1 MSQHLPPPPREGERH
16 GGRRGRFR
24 RGGGSTATAT
34 DGIDPVTGVPDRRAL
49 GELLASAV
57 ARSRAGSTLAVLA
70 FVELDQLREVNDSF
84 GPDAGDRVLRLV
96 AERLGTIDLPGTRVL
111 RYEGAVFALV
121 FEQVPNVKAADEVG
135 RFLVELLAD
144 PFTLPTGEHL
154 TLPVFTG
161 LSVSTDQYKDL
172 TDMVHDARQALVRAR
187 ELGHGAHV
195 VHDESKRARFTTRID
210 ERRLA
215 LALDNRE
222 FVLHYQ
228 PISRLDTGDV
238 IGAEALLRWEAP
250 GATNVGVLYPH
261 DFLPLLEKSG
271 LIVDVGRWVLDE
283 ACRQAAD
290 WAQRFPDRLR
300 LFVTCNLGARQ
311 LADPRLPAM
320 VAEAVG
326 AHPVEPWQL
335 CLDITDEALRY
346 NGDAA
351 WTSLRGVKE
360 LGVKLGLDDFGVGVS
375 SLAYLRELRLDVLRI
390 DRVFVTDLEHS
401 AEDRIIVRHVAAL
414 AHDLH
419 CLAVAKGVETPE
431 QADILRDLDVDLAQ
445 GFHFGRPTTA
455 EGITGLLEGA
465 SPDGRA
471 QRSGATTGP
480 DLPAGGG

>member
-1 MSQHLPPPPREGERH
+1 MSQHLSPPSGGAERH
-16 GGRRGRFR
+16 GGRLGRFR
-24 RGGGSTATAT
+24 RGGSSTADAA
-34 DGIDPVTGVPDRRAL
+34 GGLDPVTGVPDRRILTDAL
-49 GELLASAV
+49 TSAV
-57 ARSRAGSTLAVLA
+57 TRSRAGSTLAVLA
-70 FVELDQLREVNDSF
+70 FVELDRLREVNDSF
-84 GPDAGDRVLRLV
+84 GPDAGDRVLRLM

-111 RYEGAVFALV
+111 RYEGALFALV
-121 FEQVPNVKAADEVG
+121 FEHVPNLKAADEIG

-144 PFTLPTGEHL
+144 PFTLPTGEQL
-154 TLPVFTG
+154 TLPVFVG
-161 LSVSTDQYKDL
+161 LSVSTDQYRDL

-187 ELGHGAHV
+187 AHGHGAHV
-195 VHDESKRARFTTRID
+195 LHDESKRARFTTRVD

-215 LALDNRE
+215 LALENRE
-222 FVLHYQ
+222 FVLHFQ

-238 IGAEALLRWEAP
+238 IGAEALLRWAAP

-290 WAQRFPDRLR
+290 WARRFPNRLR

-311 LADPRLPAM
+311 LADPRLRNM
-320 VAEAVG
+320 VADAVG
-326 AHPVEPWQL
+326 AHDVEPWQL

-390 DRVFVTDLEHS
+390 DRTFITDLEHA
-401 AEDRIIVRHVAAL
+401 AEDRIIVRHIAGL

-445 GFHFGRPTTA
+445 GFHFGRPEPA
-455 EGITGLLEGA
+455 DGITTLLEA
-465 SPDGRA
+465 SAAAVDAPTPEGR
-471 QRSGATTGP
+471 
-480 DLPAGGG
+480 